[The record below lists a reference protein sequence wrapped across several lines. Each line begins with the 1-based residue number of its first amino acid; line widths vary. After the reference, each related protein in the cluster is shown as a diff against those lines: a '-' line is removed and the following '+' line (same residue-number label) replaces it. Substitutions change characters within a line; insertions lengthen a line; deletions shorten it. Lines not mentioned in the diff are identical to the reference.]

1 MEDIIDISYRY
12 NVVIFDGPCNLC
24 NKYVDYIMRH
34 DHQDKCRFISLQSD
48 SISEFLSDNGFD
60 LENMSSIIVVSS
72 GQILIRSRA
81 IFRVLSDM
89 KKPAKYLS
97 YFKYL
102 LPRFISDFFYVIIS
116 KNRYSLFGKSDTCRL
131 PSESEANKFL

>member
-1 MEDIIDISYRY
+1 MENIIDISYRY

-24 NKYVDYIMRH
+24 NKYVDYIIRH
-34 DHQDKCRFISLQSD
+34 DYQDKCRFISLQSD
-48 SISEFLSDNGFD
+48 SISEFLKENGFD
-60 LENMSSIIVVSS
+60 LENFTSIIVVSS
-72 GQILIRSRA
+72 GQVLIKSRA

-89 KKPAKYLS
+89 KRPAKYLS

-102 LPRFISDFFYVIIS
+102 MPRFISDFFYSIIS